1 MEGTRTSFFEGL
13 TVDKL
18 APILERLER
27 RRFPAGSTL
36 LAEGDTPGEM
46 YVILAGMADIVLC
59 DRQGREHHLSRV
71 GSGAAIGD
79 MSLLT
84 GQPASAT
91 VRATS
96 DLEVL
101 VFNQGEFHQIA
112 RLHPR
117 IYRNLFTILSERL
130 ARSNRRILEDGACQ
144 VGLLLDHG
152 APPLLGYAIAC
163 SVAWH
168 TRSSTLLLDIRPG

>member
-1 MEGTRTSFFEGL
+1 MEGSRTSFFEGL

-27 RRFPAGSTL
+27 RRFPPDTTI

-46 YVILAGMADIVLC
+46 YVILSGTADIILC
-59 DRQGREHHLSRV
+59 DRHGREHHLSRV
-71 GSGAAIGD
+71 GPGAAIGD

-91 VRATS
+91 VRTTG

-101 VFNQGEFHQIA
+101 VLNQSEMQQIG
-112 RLHPR
+112 R
-117 IYRNLFTILSERL
+117 
-130 ARSNRRILEDGACQ
+130 
-144 VGLLLDHG
+144 
-152 APPLLGYAIAC
+152 
-163 SVAWH
+163 
-168 TRSSTLLLDIRPG
+168 